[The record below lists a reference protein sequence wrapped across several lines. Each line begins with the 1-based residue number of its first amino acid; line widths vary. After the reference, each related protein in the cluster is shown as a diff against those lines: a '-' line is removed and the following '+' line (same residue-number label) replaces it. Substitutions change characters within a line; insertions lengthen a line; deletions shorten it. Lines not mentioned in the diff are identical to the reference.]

1 MHSTRVL
8 EIPVSITATD
18 AVRYFRIACENRG
31 WAGSRLEES
40 KVVHRWAIIMPIT
53 NSARVLGMEI
63 EEGIAEGLSLRAWSY
78 TPGSAGIVTIVS
90 FEIPESIDGEVW
102 LSFLRDWTD
111 SLPRCPWKWSFWERS
126 MIGYFIPEFRKSK
139 RVFSSEGL
147 F

>member
-53 NSARVLGMEI
+53 NSARVLGMES

-111 SLPRCPWKWSFWERS
+111 SLPRCPWKWSFWELS
-126 MIGYFIPEFRKSK
+126 LINI
-139 RVFSSEGL
+139 
-147 F
+147 